1 MAPGRFRLRHALP
14 RFSATPQ
21 APCHRVVRRD
31 DGAPPALRPPSVLG
45 VPAGSG
51 YTVAVTGAGGDSPAA
66 DAGRPAALEAG
77 VARRLLLVLALALA
91 VVAADQGTKLWALS
105 RLAGDRAIALPGGWV
120 ELRLISNPGAAF
132 SLGGGATWLFTLTAA
147 AAVAVIPWFVV
158 RSRSRGQAIALGLLW
173 GGAAANLLDRLFRAP
188 GPGVG
193 RVVDFID
200 YHGWFIGNV
209 ADIAIVVSGGILIL
223 RAITSSARVPT

>member
-1 MAPGRFRLRHALP
+1 M
-14 RFSATPQ
+14 
-21 APCHRVVRRD
+21 
-31 DGAPPALRPPSVLG
+31 
-45 VPAGSG
+45 
-51 YTVAVTGAGGDSPAA
+51 
-66 DAGRPAALEAG
+66 
-77 VARRLLLVLALALA
+77 VLALAVA

-105 RLAGDRAIALPGGWV
+105 RLAGNRAIALPGDWV

-132 SLGGGATWLFTLTAA
+132 SFGGGATWLFTLTAA
-147 AAVAVIPWFVV
+147 AAVAVIPWFAV
-158 RSRSRGQAIALGLLW
+158 RSRSRSQVAAFGLLW

-209 ADIAIVVSGGILIL
+209 ADIAIVASGCILII
-223 RAITSSARVPT
+223 RTCSPTVWRYSSK

>member
-1 MAPGRFRLRHALP
+1 M
-14 RFSATPQ
+14 
-21 APCHRVVRRD
+21 
-31 DGAPPALRPPSVLG
+31 
-45 VPAGSG
+45 
-51 YTVAVTGAGGDSPAA
+51 
-66 DAGRPAALEAG
+66 
-77 VARRLLLVLALALA
+77 LALALA